1 VGTVLIP
8 ARPLD
13 GLVLYLVRQRWQH
26 PCVTDVE
33 GHTAEQLERTGLLG
47 GIRSGDS
54 IAITAGSR
62 GITDIVP
69 VLRAITRAVRA
80 RGASPFIFPAMGSHG
95 GGTAEAQMA
104 LLADLGITEQQ
115 VGAPVRATMDVV
127 ALGET
132 EARTPV
138 YLDAFAARA
147 DGILVVNRIKKHTNL
162 DGLIE
167 SGLCKMMAVGMGKH
181 AGAAAIH
188 RLSTSAMVEELVPCA
203 RVMLARAPIL
213 GGIAILENAENRT
226 ARVCALRAAEIIE
239 AEPEL
244 LREAKQIAARIPFRR
259 VDIALV
265 EWMGKELSG
274 TGMDGH
280 IIGRRRIIGEPE
292 WSDAPEIHSL
302 VLLDITPASHGNAV
316 GIGLADFTTKRLVDK
331 IDWRV
336 TTANV
341 LTSGNLE
348 RVKVPLVFE
357 SDRGALEA
365 AAFRERA
372 VTWHDM
378 RFLGLRDTLH
388 LRDLVVSRALL
399 ETAVETVDVIRGPFT
414 PAFDRAGRWMS
425 PFDAT

>member
-1 VGTVLIP
+1 MGTVLIP

-13 GLVLYLVRQRWQH
+13 GLELYLVRQRWQH

-33 GHTAEQLERTGLLG
+33 GHTVEQLERTGLLG

-132 EARTPV
+132 GARTPV

-203 RVMLARAPIL
+203 RVMLARAPII

-226 ARVCALRAAEIIE
+226 AQVCALRAAEIIE
-239 AEPEL
+239 TEPEL
-244 LREAKQIAARIPFRR
+244 LREAKQIAARIPFSR
-259 VDIALV
+259 VDMALV

-378 RFLGLRDTLH
+378 RFLGIRDTLH

-414 PAFDRAGRWMS
+414 PEFDRAGRWIS